1 MSARETGE
9 VAVSPDGASADLSFA
24 LSTRPSWEAAAPAPK
39 MAEAPRP
46 YYAAAPPPLRPSSP
60 VPSPPPPAAPV
71 YQEEPTKYDLAGNP
85 IASATSPPAAPKGMS
100 QYLTGLLATKGN
112 IEIRLNASVV
122 AVHGDR
128 HLEAITVE
136 DAAAHTQER
145 IETESLFVFIG
156 ADARTEWLPC
166 RIARDDRNS
175 LLTGL
180 EAQSSGKWILDR
192 DPYLLETSVPGV
204 LRRGTCVTA
213 RSSASPRARARA
225 AWRSPSSTSSWRFRE
240 PPAAIREISP
250 GRKMPLKQMP
260 SSQSAPL
267 IECASYKAMDAESAA
282 VGDAGQS
289 QKEVSSE

>member
-112 IEIRLNASVV
+112 IEIRLSVV

-204 LRRGTCVTA
+204 FAAGDVRHGSIKRV
-213 RSSASPRARARA
+213 ASGAGSMAIAFVHQFLALSGATSRDSRNLAGSQDA
-225 AWRSPSSTSSWRFRE
+225 AETNAFQP
-240 PPAAIREISP
+240 
-250 GRKMPLKQMP
+250 
-260 SSQSAPL
+260 
-267 IECASYKAMDAESAA
+267 ECASYR
-282 VGDAGQS
+282 VRLL
-289 QKEVSSE
+289 

>member
-9 VAVSPDGASADLSFA
+9 VAVSPDGASADLSIA
-24 LSTRPSWEAAAPAPK
+24 LSTRPSWEAAAP
-39 MAEAPRP
+39 
-46 YYAAAPPPLRPSSP
+46 
-60 VPSPPPPAAPV
+60 V
-71 YQEEPTKYDLAGNP
+71 YQEESTKYDLAGNP
-85 IASATSPPAAPKGMS
+85 IASAISPPAAPQGMS

-112 IEIRLNASVV
+112 IETRLNASVV

-136 DAAAHTQER
+136 GGAVRTQER

-156 ADARTEWLPC
+156 ADARTGWLPC

-192 DPYLLETSVPGV
+192 DPCLLETSVPGV
-204 LRRGTCVTA
+204 FAAGDVRHGSIKRV
-213 RSSASPRARARA
+213 ASGVGEGSMAIAFVHQFLALSGATSRDSRNLAGSQGA
-225 AWRSPSSTSSWRFRE
+225 AETNAFQPER
-240 PPAAIREISP
+240 
-250 GRKMPLKQMP
+250 
-260 SSQSAPL
+260 
-267 IECASYKAMDAESAA
+267 ASYKAMDAESAA

-289 QKEVSSE
+289 RKEVSSE

>member
-9 VAVSPDGASADLSFA
+9 VAVSPDGASADLSIA
-24 LSTRPSWEAAAPAPK
+24 LSTRPSWEAAAP
-39 MAEAPRP
+39 
-46 YYAAAPPPLRPSSP
+46 
-60 VPSPPPPAAPV
+60 V
-71 YQEEPTKYDLAGNP
+71 YQEESTKYDLAGNP
-85 IASATSPPAAPKGMS
+85 IASAISPPAAPQGMS

-112 IEIRLNASVV
+112 IETRLNASVV

-136 DAAAHTQER
+136 GGAVRTQER

-192 DPYLLETSVPGV
+192 DPCLLETSVPGV

-213 RSSASPRARARA
+213 RSSASPRARA

-289 QKEVSSE
+289 RKEVSSE

>member
-1 MSARETGE
+1 M
-9 VAVSPDGASADLSFA
+9 
-24 LSTRPSWEAAAPAPK
+24 PS
-39 MAEAPRP
+39 
-46 YYAAAPPPLRPSSP
+46 
-60 VPSPPPPAAPV
+60 PPPAAPV
-71 YQEEPTKYDLAGNP
+71 YQEESTKYDLAGNP

-112 IEIRLNASVV
+112 IEIRLSVV

-166 RIARDDRNS
+166 RTARDDRNS

-204 LRRGTCVTA
+204 FAAGDVRHGSIKHV
-213 RSSASPRARARA
+213 ASDVGEGSKAIAFAHQFLALSGATSRDSRNLAGSQGA
-225 AWRSPSSTSSWRFRE
+225 AETNAFQPER
-240 PPAAIREISP
+240 
-250 GRKMPLKQMP
+250 
-260 SSQSAPL
+260 
-267 IECASYKAMDAESAA
+267 ASYKAMDAESAA

-289 QKEVSSE
+289 RKEVSSE